1 MHQDER
7 ATAEPT
13 LVSNRTLE
21 VVVALLFVAAA
32 AIVFYD
38 SNRIGFG
45 WQAEGPAA
53 GFFPFWIAAGMA
65 VSSLINLAQALH
77 DRAAGEEAFV
87 TKPAFARVL
96 TVLIPSLAF
105 IALIG
110 GVSLGPV
117 SIPGLGIYTGSAIF
131 ITGFMLMV
139 GREHPLKALA
149 IGIAVPFVTFLMFER
164 WFLVPLPKGPIES
177 MLGLG

>member
-1 MHQDER
+1 M
-7 ATAEPT
+7 
-13 LVSNRTLE
+13 
-21 VVVALLFVAAA
+21 
-32 AIVFYD
+32 AI
-38 SNRIGFG
+38 
-45 WQAEGPAA
+45 A
-53 GFFPFWIAAGMA
+53 
-65 VSSLINLAQALH
+65 SLINLAQALY
-77 DRAAGEEAFV
+77 DRAAAEEAF
-87 TKPAFARVL
+87 TTRPAFARVL

-117 SIPGLGIYTGSAIF
+117 SIPGLGIYASSAIF

-149 IGIAVPFVTFLMFER
+149 IGIAVPLVLFMMFER

>member
-1 MHQDER
+1 MHQDDSS
-7 ATAEPT
+7 TAEPT
-13 LVSNRTLE
+13 LVSNRTTE
-21 VVVALLFVAAA
+21 IVVALLFLVAA

-38 SNRIGFG
+38 CNRIGFG
-45 WQAEGPAA
+45 WREEGPAA

-65 VSSLINLAQALH
+65 IASLINLAQALY
-77 DRAAGEEAFV
+77 DRDASEEAFV

-96 TVLIPSLAF
+96 TVLIPSIAF

-110 GVSLGPV
+110 GVSLGPID
-117 SIPGLGIYTGSAIF
+117 IPGLGIYVASAIF

-139 GREHPLKALA
+139 GREHLLKALA
-149 IGIAVPFVTFLMFER
+149 IGVAVPVVTFLMFER
-164 WFLVPLPKGPIES
+164 WFLVPLPKGPLES

>member
-1 MHQDER
+1 MHQDENS
-7 ATAEPT
+7 TVEPM

-21 VVVALLFVAAA
+21 IVVALLFLVAA

-53 GFFPFWIAAGMA
+53 GFFPFWIAAGLA
-65 VSSLINLAQALH
+65 IASLINLAQALY
-77 DRAAGEEAFV
+77 DRAAGEEAF
-87 TKPAFARVL
+87 TTRPAFARVL

-105 IALIG
+105 VALIG

-117 SIPGLGIYTGSAIF
+117 DVPGLGIYVASAIF

-149 IGIAVPFVTFLMFER
+149 IGIAVPLVLFMMFER

>member
-1 MHQDER
+1 MR
-7 ATAEPT
+7 
-13 LVSNRTLE
+13 L
-21 VVVALLFVAAA
+21 
-32 AIVFYD
+32 AIA
-38 SNRIGFG
+38 R
-45 WQAEGPAA
+45 
-53 GFFPFWIAAGMA
+53 
-65 VSSLINLAQALH
+65 
-77 DRAAGEEAFV
+77 
-87 TKPAFARVL
+87 PAFARVL

-117 SIPGLGIYTGSAIF
+117 DITGLGIYVASAIF

-139 GREHPLKALA
+139 GREHPLKSLGV
-149 IGIAVPFVTFLMFER
+149 GIAVPLVLFMMFER